1 MGLQRPASVTN
12 AIRVQMALV
21 AVSGLTTLLTVL
33 QRNDLVVAWAEGNP
47 TARPILDEGGL
58 SALED
63 SSINIPAFGQVAVVS
78 FVTFALLAAVL
89 LALFRHGHNSARI
102 SLTVLA
108 VFFLFAMLAIYRV
121 DPPTLF
127 AVCAAVSAVLDVV
140 LVYFLW
146 HRDTNAFLRGA
157 AIASGRSV

>member
-1 MGLQRPASVTN
+1 MGRQQPAAVTN

-21 AVSGLTTLLTVL
+21 AVSGLTTLLTVI
-33 QRNDLVVAWAEGNP
+33 QRDELIVAWAEGNP

-58 SALED
+58 NALEE
-63 SSINIPAFGQVAVVS
+63 SSINIPAFAPVAIVS

-89 LALFRHGHNSARI
+89 VALFRHGHNSARV

-108 VFFLFAMLAIYRV
+108 VFFLFAMLAVYRL
-121 DPPTLF
+121 DPPPLF
-127 AVCAAVSAVLDVV
+127 VVFAAVSAVLDVV

-146 HRDTNAFLRGA
+146 HRDTTAFLRGSA
-157 AIASGRSV
+157 LASGRS